1 MITNAE
7 LVQNV
12 IPRLDDVLVYHSLL
26 ETLIYSVYHR
36 YHCLQYV
43 FRDVVSMHIAHIQ
56 FLINVFATQV
66 TVETLTKLAL
76 RCQDV
81 ITSIAVQVLHVL
93 KDHRVSNVYVPSVFM
108 EIHS

>member
-1 MITNAE
+1 
-7 LVQNV
+7 
-12 IPRLDDVLVYHSLL
+12 
-26 ETLIYSVYHR
+26 
-36 YHCLQYV
+36 
-43 FRDVVSMHIAHIQ
+43 
-56 FLINVFATQV
+56 VFATQV